1 MDALPNVPIMRHAGA
16 HGAACIT
23 VPRGR
28 LMLPCP
34 RNLVLLAN
42 HDPHKP
48 DNEQKHSD
56 ECQAQQQKRKKKN

>member
-1 MDALPNVPIMRHAGA
+1 MDALPNMPIMRQAGA

-34 RNLVLLAN
+34 RNLVLLAS